1 MKPNHP
7 ISSNNDPRLNDIP
20 DFKPWRL
27 IGFVLLLLLAIS
39 FWLKWYTG
47 AVSLPR
53 YCKNPADTMHYL
65 EKVLTEKTPAKDEP
79 RKPYLIA
86 AKLIYLIP
94 QLNEESVPD
103 YLDRLKVRLGEQC
116 RR

>member
-1 MKPNHP
+1 MKPEQ
-7 ISSNNDPRLNDIP
+7 SNIEDSDLLEIPR
-20 DFKPWRL
+20 FKPWRL
-27 IGFVLLLLLAIS
+27 IAFVLVILLSIS

-53 YCKNPADTMHYL
+53 YCDNPADTMHYL
-65 EKVLTEKTPAKDEP
+65 EKVLTERTPAKNEP
-79 RKPYLIA
+79 RKPYIIA

-94 QLNEESVPD
+94 QQRNESVPE
-103 YLDRLKVRLGEQC
+103 YLERLKVRLGEQC

>member
-1 MKPNHP
+1 MKPQHP
-7 ISSNNDPRLNDIP
+7 EIDNQELTDIP
-20 DFKPWRL
+20 EFKPLRL
-27 IGFVLLLLLAIS
+27 IAFVLVVLLGIS

-53 YCKNPADTMHYL
+53 YCKNPAVTMHYL
-65 EKVLTEKTPAKDEP
+65 EKVLTEETPAKDEA

-94 QLNEESVPD
+94 QQNSESVSD
-103 YLDRLKVRLGEQC
+103 YLDRLKVRIGEQC

>member
-1 MKPNHP
+1 MKPQHP
-7 ISSNNDPRLNDIP
+7 EIDNQELIDIP
-20 DFKPWRL
+20 TFKPLRL
-27 IGFVLLLLLAIS
+27 IAFVLLLLLGIS

-53 YCKNPADTMHYL
+53 YCKNPADTIHYL
-65 EKVLTEKTPAKDEP
+65 EKVLTEKTPAKEEA

-94 QLNEESVPD
+94 QQYSESVPD
-103 YLDRLKVRLGEQC
+103 YLDRLKVRIGEQC

>member
-1 MKPNHP
+1 MKPQHP
-7 ISSNNDPRLNDIP
+7 EIDNQELIDIP
-20 DFKPWRL
+20 TFKPLRL
-27 IGFVLLLLLAIS
+27 IAFVLLLLLGIS

-53 YCKNPADTMHYL
+53 YCKNPADTIHYL
-65 EKVLTEKTPAKDEP
+65 EKVLTEKTPAKEEA

-94 QLNEESVPD
+94 QQYSESVPD
-103 YLDRLKVRLGEQC
+103 YLDRTEFRLVHF
-116 RR
+116 R

>member
-1 MKPNHP
+1 MKPQHP
-7 ISSNNDPRLNDIP
+7 EIETQELIDIP
-20 DFKPWRL
+20 KFKPLRL
-27 IGFVLLLLLAIS
+27 IAFVLVLLLGIS

-53 YCKNPADTMHYL
+53 YCKNPADTIHYL
-65 EKVLTEKTPAKDEP
+65 KKVLSEKTPAKDEA

-86 AKLIYLIP
+86 AKLIYIIP
-94 QLNEESVPD
+94 QQNGESVPV
-103 YLDRLKVRLGEQC
+103 YLDRLKVRIGEQC

>member
-1 MKPNHP
+1 MKPQYPN
-7 ISSNNDPRLNDIP
+7 IDNQLTDIP
-20 DFKPWRL
+20 EFKPMRL
-27 IGFVLLLLLAIS
+27 IAFVLVLLLGIS

-53 YCKNPADTMHYL
+53 YCKNPVDTIHYL
-65 EKVLTEKTPAKDEP
+65 EKVLTEKMPAKDEA

-94 QLNEESVPD
+94 QQANESVPD
-103 YLDRLKVRLGEQC
+103 YLDRLKIRLGEQC

>member
-1 MKPNHP
+1 MKPLQP
-7 ISSNNDPRLNDIP
+7 SSNHEVSADFPA
-20 DFKPWRL
+20 FKPWRL
-27 IGFVLLLLLAIS
+27 IVFVLLILLAIS

-53 YCKNPADTMHYL
+53 YCDNPADTMHYL
-65 EKVLTEKTPAKDEP
+65 EKVLTEKTPAKSEP

-94 QLNEESVPD
+94 QQIDESVPD
-103 YLDRLKVRLGEQC
+103 YLDRLKTRLGEQC
-116 RR
+116 LR